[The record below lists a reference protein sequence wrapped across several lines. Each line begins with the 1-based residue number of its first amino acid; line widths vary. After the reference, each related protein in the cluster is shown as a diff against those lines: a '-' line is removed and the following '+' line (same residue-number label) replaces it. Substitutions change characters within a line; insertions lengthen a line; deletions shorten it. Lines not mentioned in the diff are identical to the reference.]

1 MCSISE
7 RPRQNRPIC
16 LLKTSS
22 PILLSGQAEGE
33 IGSVKERGIPVT
45 LPYVPLR
52 AAEQYH
58 LYHSMYTP
66 RAQGKLS
73 TNTTASADSDFPNEN
88 AIVPT
93 PHFIVL
99 IKMNTK

>member
-1 MCSISE
+1 
-7 RPRQNRPIC
+7 
-16 LLKTSS
+16 
-22 PILLSGQAEGE
+22 
-33 IGSVKERGIPVT
+33 
-45 LPYVPLR
+45 
-52 AAEQYH
+52 
-58 LYHSMYTP
+58 MYTP

-73 TNTTASADSDFPNEN
+73 TNTIASADSDFPNEN